1 MVTLQE
7 LRDLRL
13 GKLATA
19 VAHWEQTVR
28 KLTALAAGGDG
39 VSAADLAARAKAAH
53 WKGDNAT
60 VTQAF
65 TVTTARQFTDVL
77 TEARSVHAVLRD
89 AHTALAGH
97 QRDLKAALARWHAE
111 NVRFDTRGRAHGLV
125 RHADNSSPDKP
136 VAPEVLHTAAR
147 EVAAILEAASETDR
161 IAGRALLRHA
171 RSTHDF
177 DETGYRSLADADR
190 SQGLAD
196 VDAALRLA
204 ARGADMTDAE
214 LQRFN
219 LLARQHRDN
228 PAFAEAFATRL
239 GATGTLEF
247 WRGLAGGPYPGPRA
261 DSARAELLAA
271 TQKYLGTT
279 LATASHG
286 TSPDMRAWKG
296 GVIAAGGERVGE
308 NGPYGFQVTGA
319 LLRHGRWESGF
330 LNAYGGKLI
339 EFERANPR
347 HGGPEAL
354 WATTRGQRLTYPET
368 DSPVLANDP
377 VNGFL
382 EALGHNPQAS
392 LEFFS
397 RAADKNDPDS
407 VSNWSYLVDKSPDN
421 PDARNWPT
429 DRDGKTPGYTHL
441 GHALEAATLG
451 YPYDAV
457 NPQVPPNETAAQ
469 AEERGALMSSVV
481 AHYSSSELVD
491 RQDGIRPSLARMAAG
506 HIDSLNYSADNFGGS
521 GKATGRDEA
530 YGHNAN
536 RLTDFGRPESIGFLR
551 ALAGEQNAYEI
562 LSTAQQVYGTSAMA
576 AHGDD
581 VVTARRVGMHS
592 VYMHGL
598 LDEVRSEAIGKEAA
612 DETQRRNLELEK
624 HAAWRSFATS
634 AVVGAGVGAG
644 TALVTG
650 TGVGALL
657 IPIAMETVG
666 GAVETH
672 METEMMDWLKANQ
685 YDNSAETLQELSGA
699 GEAGAVQAVQP
710 LLNWA
715 AAKGMTSDEVKQLV
729 SEAEKDYRL
738 GEAAADTED
747 RRGW

>member
-13 GKLATA
+13 GRLGTA

-28 KLTALAAGGDG
+28 KLAALAEGGDG

-60 VTQAF
+60 VTKAF
-65 TVTTARQFTDVL
+65 TVTTARQFTDIL

-97 QRDLKAALARWHAE
+97 QRDLTAALARWHAE
-111 NVRFDTRGRAHGLV
+111 NVRFDARGRAHGVV
-125 RHADNSSPDKP
+125 RHADNSAPDKP
-136 VAPEVLHTAAR
+136 VAPEVLQAAAQ

-161 IAGRALLRHA
+161 VAGRALLRHA

-177 DETGYRSLADADR
+177 DETGYRSLRDADR
-190 SQGLAD
+190 AQGLAD
-196 VDAALRLA
+196 VNAALRLA
-204 ARGADMTDAE
+204 AKGPDLTDAE

-219 LLARQHRDN
+219 LLARHHRDN

-239 GATGTLEF
+239 GARGTLEF

-286 TSPDMRAWKG
+286 TSPEMRAWRS

-308 NGPYGFQVTGA
+308 NGPYGFQVTSA
-319 LLRHGRWESGF
+319 LMRHGTWDSGF
-330 LNAYGGKLI
+330 LNAYGGELI

-347 HGGPEAL
+347 HGGPEEL

-382 EALGHNPQAS
+382 EALGHNPRAS
-392 LEFFS
+392 LEFFT
-397 RAADKNDPDS
+397 DHDHWK
-407 VSNWSYLVDKSPDN
+407 YLVDKAPTN
-421 PDARNWPT
+421 AEARDWPT
-429 DRDGKTPGYTHL
+429 DRDGKTPGYAHL

-457 NPQVPPNETAAQ
+457 NPQVPSGTSAETTAA
-469 AEERGALMSSVV
+469 RNSLMENVV
-481 AHYSSSELVD
+481 EYYGSPSAID
-491 RQDGIRPSLARMAAG
+491 RHDGIRPSLARMAAG
-506 HIDSLNYSADNFGGS
+506 YIDSLNYSVDDFGGS
-521 GKATGRDEA
+521 GEDNGREVLF
-530 YGHNAN
+530 GVERHG
-536 RLTDFGRPESIGFLR
+536 LHDFGRYPSAEFLR
-551 ALAGEQNAYEI
+551 AVASEQSAYETV
-562 LSTAQQVYGTSAMA
+562 SAAQQLYGASAMA
-576 AHGDD
+576 AQGDD
-581 VVTARRVGMHS
+581 AAAARHVGTHS
-592 VYMHGL
+592 VHMHGL
-598 LDEVRSEAIGKEAA
+598 LDEARSEAIGKEFA
-612 DETQRRNLELEK
+612 DDAERRNLELEK
-624 HAAWRSFATS
+624 QAAWRGFATS

-650 TGVGALL
+650 TGIGAVL
-657 IPIAMETVG
+657 IPIAIETVG
-666 GAVETH
+666 GAAETH
-672 METEMMDWLKANQ
+672 VQTQMMDWLKANK
-685 YDNSAETLQELSGA
+685 YDNSDDAVDSLTAARGL
-699 GEAGAVQAVQP
+699 GERQAVVP
-710 LLNWA
+710 LLGWA
-715 AAKGMTSDEVKQLV
+715 RSQGLSPGEVSTLMDQAEHRYV
-729 SEAEKDYRL
+729 SGRSL
-738 GEAAADTED
+738 NDTDD
-747 RRGW
+747 RRGH